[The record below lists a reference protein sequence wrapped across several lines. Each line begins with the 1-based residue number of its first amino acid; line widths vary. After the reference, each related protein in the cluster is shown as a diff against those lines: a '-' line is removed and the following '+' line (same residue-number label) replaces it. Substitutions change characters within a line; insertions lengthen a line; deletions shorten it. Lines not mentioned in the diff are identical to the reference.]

1 MKKISYLIFL
11 AVLIGIGTIS
21 FWLYVKYFQ
30 SSEQKILTFQVKQG
44 DITESVKV
52 RGKVTSKKE
61 YDLGFAESGTL
72 GKIFVVKSQLV
83 KAGDP
88 LVRLNLKEKESE
100 AKSLEAVLSGKKAS
114 LAKLL
119 AGYTKEDIAV
129 SETKVKNAE
138 VSLSDARKNLSDLL
152 AEAYTIS
159 DNAVRNYADSMI
171 DNARTNSP
179 KLAFNIYD
187 GNLKNSIESSRVS
200 IESVLVDFER
210 SINDL
215 RETDDLSAI
224 SLVVADYLDS
234 VRAFLNL
241 LASGVN
247 KADVSSSVTATD
259 IDAWKL
265 GISTARTN
273 VNTAISNVTGAEE
286 KWRGAKSSLELAQKE
301 LLVRQADS
309 RSEDVALAEADIA
322 KAESDLDVVREKIN
336 RSTIYAPADGVI
348 KKISLEA
355 GEVEMAGETIV
366 SLFTSGNQIE
376 ADVSELD
383 IVKITGG
390 QPVSITLDAFP
401 GQSLAGKVI
410 SVDPEELDI
419 DGDTYYKVNFS
430 IDSFVEGIRPGMSSD
445 IEVRIR
451 TKTGVL
457 TVSNLATYKRD
468 GKEYVKILQSAKTE
482 EVEIKTGISDNDYV
496 EILSGLN
503 VGDEVV
509 ISAD

>member
-1 MKKISYLIFL
+1 M
-11 AVLIGIGTIS
+11 
-21 FWLYVKYFQ
+21 
-30 SSEQKILTFQVKQG
+30 
-44 DITESVKV
+44 
-52 RGKVTSKKE
+52 
-61 YDLGFAESGTL
+61 
-72 GKIFVVKSQLV
+72 
-83 KAGDP
+83 
-88 LVRLNLKEKESE
+88 NL
-100 AKSLEAVLSGKKAS
+100 L
-114 LAKLL
+114 
-119 AGYTKEDIAV
+119 
-129 SETKVKNAE
+129 
-138 VSLSDARKNLSDLL
+138 DLL

-179 KLAFNIYD
+179 QLSFNIYD
-187 GNLKNSIESSRVS
+187 GNLKNNIESSRVS

-210 SINDL
+210 LISNL
-215 RETDDLSAI
+215 RETDDLSAA
-224 SLVVADYLDS
+224 SLAVANYLDS
-234 VRAFLNL
+234 VRAFLSL
-241 LASGVN
+241 SASGVN

-286 KWRGAKSSLELAQKE
+286 KWRGAKSTLELAQKE
-301 LLVRQADS
+301 LLVRQAAG
-309 RSEDVALAEADIA
+309 RSEDVALADADIA

-348 KKISLEA
+348 KKISLEI
-355 GEVEMAGETIV
+355 GEVETAGETIV

-390 QPVSITLDAFP
+390 QPVLITLDAFP
-401 GQSLAGKVI
+401 GQSFSGKVI
-410 SVDPEELDI
+410 SIDPEELDI

-430 IDSFVEGIRPGMSSD
+430 IDSSVDGIRPGMSSD
-445 IEVRIR
+445 IEVKIK

-468 GKEYVKILQSAKTE
+468 GKEYVKISQSGKTE
-482 EVEIKTGISDNDYV
+482 EVEIKSGISDNDSV